1 MHSACLAELGEAM
14 LRRRIELQ
22 LRLIQALYAESM
34 LRDSNTRAIFIERA
48 EPILD
53 STEAAIINV
62 GLEADDELREL
73 LRSVRREI
81 AVRRD

>member
-1 MHSACLAELGEAM
+1 V

-22 LRLIQALYAESM
+22 LRLIRALYSAESK
-34 LRDSNTRAIFIERA
+34 RADSRTRAIFIERA

-53 STEAAIINV
+53 STEATIRTNDQ
-62 GLEADDELREL
+62 LDNDEELRSL

-81 AVRRD
+81 SAHRD